1 MTFSSSLRCVWPGRW
16 SQRLWL
22 GLVLSLAIGSATAV
36 EPAMATSPTSEMGN
50 PASSIAARPSDRRL
64 RSEGFAAALPR
75 KIEFELWVRSPI
87 VADLIAEFYATSL
100 AHPRTGMKVQTVPYV
115 AARLVVD
122 RLDRTPP
129 SFLYPDGTTPQ
140 DIDRLE
146 RCLAAPLRRGA
157 ASLPCNRPGSGC
169 WLDLG
174 AQSAQPGR
182 HLFPLQLG
190 LFLES
195 AGYSVELNGR
205 ELGTL
210 LKSLETGRMRERR
223 MGRIIQAS
231 VPPKPEPEFP
241 WTLEDIRLF
250 DCEPV
255 AE

>member
-1 MTFSSSLRCVWPGRW
+1 
-16 SQRLWL
+16 
-22 GLVLSLAIGSATAV
+22 
-36 EPAMATSPTSEMGN
+36 
-50 PASSIAARPSDRRL
+50 
-64 RSEGFAAALPR
+64 
-75 KIEFELWVRSPI
+75 
-87 VADLIAEFYATSL
+87 
-100 AHPRTGMKVQTVPYV
+100 MKVQTVPYV
-115 AARLVVD
+115 AARLVMD

-146 RCLAAPLRRGA
+146 RCLAEPLRRGA

-174 AQSAQPGR
+174 AQSAQPGTS
-182 HLFPLQLG
+182 LFPLQLG

-210 LKSLETGRMRERR
+210 LESLETGRMRERR

-231 VPPKPEPEFP
+231 VPPEPEPEFP

-250 DCEPV
+250 DCESV